1 MTDCTHHWI
10 IDTAAGPT
18 SRGVCERCGIEQAF
32 ANSLPDD
39 PEGRKRIGLHM
50 SQIRGRGAELAP
62 LRKRFMSQIRGRGAE
77 LAPLRKRF
85 AELAREGL
93 TLQDIKDR
101 PGFRDVAYP
110 TLKTWH
116 ARYKKQARPAPVN
129 PDAPET
135 VSVCADAPVDP
146 VATDGMN
153 APLGPPAPQ
162 SMPPV
167 LAAMLELIPCPDANR
182 QRHVDWLEA
191 WLAAWRAVYTLLYL
205 AERPRVTPRGL
216 HPRQ

>member
-1 MTDCTHHWI
+1 M
-10 IDTAAGPT
+10 
-18 SRGVCERCGIEQAF
+18 CERCGIEQAF

-39 PEGRKRIGLHM
+39 PEGRKRIRLH
-50 SQIRGRGAELAP
+50 GRG
-62 LRKRFMSQIRGRGAE
+62 QE

-93 TLQDIKDR
+93 TLEGIKAN
-101 PGFRDVAYP
+101 PVFRDVAYG
-110 TLKTWH
+110 TMKSWWY
-116 ARYKKQARPAPVN
+116 RYQRQNRLRSVN

-135 VSVCADAPVDP
+135 ASVCAD
-146 VATDGMN
+146 

-182 QRHVDWLEA
+182 QRRVEWLD
-191 WLAAWRAVYTLLYL
+191 AWRAVYTLLYL
-205 AERPRVTPRGL
+205 GG
-216 HPRQ
+216 Q

>member
-1 MTDCTHHWI
+1 MTATCKHHWI

-18 SRGVCERCGIEQAF
+18 SRGVCERCGVEQSF

-39 PEGRKRIGLHM
+39 PEGREKIGLH
-50 SQIRGRGAELAP
+50 I
-62 LRKRFMSQIRGRGAE
+62 SQIRGRGAE

-93 TLQDIKDR
+93 TLEDIKGK

-116 ARYKKQARPAPVN
+116 ARYRKQAGPAPVN

-135 VSVCADAPVDP
+135 VSACADAPVDP

-153 APLGPPAPQ
+153 AHLGPPAPQ

-167 LAAMLELIPCPDANR
+167 LAAMLELMPAPDANR

-191 WLAAWRAVYTLLYL
+191 WHAVYRLLYL
-205 AERPRVTPRGL
+205 GGR
-216 HPRQ
+216 